1 MPLLLLGGAQRR
13 NNLSVWT
20 SRLLRFARN
29 DWLNTLHGEN
39 YMKKLPEV
47 SVSFEELYRM
57 LVAPIRSKLLL
68 TGIELKI
75 FNQLSEPNSAEV
87 VAEAIGAHPG
97 NTKLFLDG
105 LAASDLVVKRKML
118 YQNTPVSQTFLV
130 EGSPT
135 FLGQMFIFNEKAF
148 FALNDLS
155 KLVKEGPPPPS
166 KEANMDSEEIWTQWA
181 FSIANSERAGIAQ
194 QAVEIVSELPEFSS
208 FEKML
213 DLGGGP
219 GVIGIAIVAAHQ
231 SMEGVIFDRPA
242 IVKIAETYIKEYEM
256 EDRVEVLAG
265 DYSQDSI
272 GEGYDLIWI
281 RAAINFNKDNMDT
294 LVKKIY
300 DALNPGGVFIS
311 FQDGLT
317 HERTKPDIMT
327 LSLIPMA
334 LIGQDMGLDQGF
346 IADSMLRVGFKSV
359 HSRTLDTPI
368 GPMDLDIARK

>member
-1 MPLLLLGGAQRR
+1 
-13 NNLSVWT
+13 
-20 SRLLRFARN
+20 
-29 DWLNTLHGEN
+29 
-39 YMKKLPEV
+39 MKKLPEV
-47 SVSFEELYRM
+47 NVSFEELFRM

-97 NTKLFLDG
+97 NTRLFLDG

-166 KEANMDSEEIWTQWA
+166 KEANMGSEEIWTQWT

-213 DLGGGP
+213 DLGG
-219 GVIGIAIVAAHQ
+219 
-231 SMEGVIFDRPA
+231 R
-242 IVKIAETYIKEYEM
+242 
-256 EDRVEVLAG
+256 
-265 DYSQDSI
+265 
-272 GEGYDLIWI
+272 
-281 RAAINFNKDNMDT
+281 
-294 LVKKIY
+294 
-300 DALNPGGVFIS
+300 PGGHRDRYRGSASEHGGCHFRPTGNS
-311 FQDGLT
+311 
-317 HERTKPDIMT
+317 
-327 LSLIPMA
+327 
-334 LIGQDMGLDQGF
+334 
-346 IADSMLRVGFKSV
+346 
-359 HSRTLDTPI
+359 
-368 GPMDLDIARK
+368 